1 MIMEEVADDTRFDL
15 GREAWET
22 CPDEVIRRVVLV
34 LYRPYGRPTGK
45 EVKTNGRLHA
55 QNWPKNQRSVMLMAE
70 KLVEMIQTAGELELI
85 NWEGYFP
92 EIFTSYNAKILL
104 GKFRGPWG
112 LLQNIESDAGIP
124 EVNLTTPLLK
134 EHGEYPLQL
143 DEVQKLEVVVP
154 GTRGSRQDTAVILG
168 MIPKLQELTIIWLD
182 SELLIQE
189 LLPVIVGIGFETLRI
204 IERDSRLEEHDVL
217 DLKQIIMHGF
227 GHSTCWVN
235 GELVYRG
242 APAKRNLGL
251 NQFPDEVTLKITS
264 YVLSAT
270 GEIAELDR
278 GSVINLGLCNRHFHG
293 IAQEIVHQMIRCHN
307 SRELEKAMSSWEERG
322 EEYSAMIHRRLHQIG
337 IGSFHMPVC
346 ACNDCLAA
354 KEDRWSLEFG
364 NTFASLANHAYNLKI
379 VSLDRLC
386 LCQPFFEWG
395 RSLSRPVELVL
406 TRCTILECFSNM
418 FEPCLKFSTLT
429 WEVSPRELAAP
440 SLWWSR
446 QGLVSV
452 QLAQCCGA
460 YLKAASLTID
470 SSILDLKGIGW
481 ILLDLPHCLSL
492 LKITCVEDAWPADMK
507 RRMLM
512 GEVVLDIIRSSGG
525 LSDLTIEGYFPW
537 SLLRYS
543 LPGPLNRIRAP
554 WNFVQNVDK
563 NAGVIDLD
571 MTGSRIISGFRD
583 CFVMFPA
590 VETLAFKVRGSRDTR
605 EDINSVLR
613 MYPGVREVTIVWED
627 STELVPGEGFNED
640 RDNGPSAYDDGNNK
654 DEVVL
659 MIAIN
664 VYDSNGELAKQRVED
679 ILNFM
684 MASKQFQRVG
694 VEALHGLLDVRSAD
708 RLQCVMEGWRRNG
721 EHYKMTVLSRV
732 RHLSIGRAMGSDK
745 LPDLPDLL
753 VGLSDLVSNSS
764 RLAQVSING
773 YKLDI
778 EFYDWVRGL
787 SRPMKLSV
795 TQCLMREIVTSSQ
808 GGLKFSKLALQ
819 QNTISTVRNWGGIAN
834 VELASMCGDYL
845 KGYFPSNRM
854 DLTLSGPFDK
864 VNGPL
869 TFVRN
874 IHPSS
879 KVTQLDISSME
890 IGSNWRQLAVR
901 FPELRH
907 ICVRTVGGYNAGE
920 DITAVLEFYK
930 VRDLTIIWE
939 SSQFLGISKVK
950 GIDIKDWQLWLK
962 RGGITTSIWL
972 NGGLVWHTSEE

>member
-1 MIMEEVADDTRFDL
+1 
-15 GREAWET
+15 
-22 CPDEVIRRVVLV
+22 
-34 LYRPYGRPTGK
+34 
-45 EVKTNGRLHA
+45 
-55 QNWPKNQRSVMLMAE
+55 
-70 KLVEMIQTAGELELI
+70 
-85 NWEGYFP
+85 
-92 EIFTSYNAKILL
+92 
-104 GKFRGPWG
+104 
-112 LLQNIESDAGIP
+112 
-124 EVNLTTPLLK
+124 
-134 EHGEYPLQL
+134 
-143 DEVQKLEVVVP
+143 
-154 GTRGSRQDTAVILG
+154 
-168 MIPKLQELTIIWLD
+168 
-182 SELLIQE
+182 
-189 LLPVIVGIGFETLRI
+189 
-204 IERDSRLEEHDVL
+204 
-217 DLKQIIMHGF
+217 
-227 GHSTCWVN
+227 
-235 GELVYRG
+235 
-242 APAKRNLGL
+242 
-251 NQFPDEVTLKITS
+251 
-264 YVLSAT
+264 
-270 GEIAELDR
+270 
-278 GSVINLGLCNRHFHG
+278 
-293 IAQEIVHQMIRCHN
+293 
-307 SRELEKAMSSWEERG
+307 
-322 EEYSAMIHRRLHQIG
+322 
-337 IGSFHMPVC
+337 
-346 ACNDCLAA
+346 
-354 KEDRWSLEFG
+354 
-364 NTFASLANHAYNLKI
+364 
-379 VSLDRLC
+379 
-386 LCQPFFEWG
+386 
-395 RSLSRPVELVL
+395 
-406 TRCTILECFSNM
+406 M
-418 FEPCLKFSTLT
+418 FEPCLKFSMLT

-481 ILLDLPHCLSL
+481 ILLDLPHCLSS
-492 LKITCVEDAWPADMK
+492 LKITCAEDAWPADMK

-537 SLLRYS
+537 SPLRYS

-640 RDNGPSAYDDGNNK
+640 RDNGPSAYDDGN
-654 DEVVL
+654 EVVL

-745 LPDLPDLL
+745 LPDVCLAYKLQWLPDLS

-778 EFYDWVRGL
+778 EFYDWARGL

-808 GGLKFSKLALQ
+808 GGLKFSKLVLQ
-819 QNTISTVRNWGGIAN
+819 QNTISTNCWPKREGRRGLQRQIIHLIETCEGLE
-834 VELASMCGDYL
+834 ELIIR
-845 KGYFPSNRM
+845 GYFPSNRT
-854 DLTLSGPFDK
+854 DLTLSGPCDK
-864 VNGPL
+864 VDGPL

-939 SSQFLGISKVK
+939 LSQFLGISKVK